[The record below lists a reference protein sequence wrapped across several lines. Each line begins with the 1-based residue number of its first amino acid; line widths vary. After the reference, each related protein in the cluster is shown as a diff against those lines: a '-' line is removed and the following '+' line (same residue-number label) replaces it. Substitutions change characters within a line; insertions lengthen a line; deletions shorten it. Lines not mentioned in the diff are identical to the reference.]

1 MDFFQLRAAMIGA
14 VAVEMPDPVHRTTIR
29 GRITAI
35 IYRRNEKGKITCSA
49 EISETGSVRFGA
61 VLIIALIGLLL
72 MGVAVWIAKEADDK
86 RGKEGTEDDA
96 VREKY

>member
-49 EISETGSVRFGA
+49 EISETGRNSVVICDPER
-61 VLIIALIGLLL
+61 IKI
-72 MGVAVWIAKEADDK
+72 KE
-86 RGKEGTEDDA
+86 RNQ
-96 VREKY
+96 